1 MWRLKVEVLTS
12 GWQKSQKWKK
22 NKIENKS
29 LKKCEHSI
37 PNTKKRQ

>member
-12 GWQKSQKWKK
+12 GWQKSQKLKKK
-22 NKIENKS
+22 NENKS
-29 LKKCEHSI
+29 LKCGHNF